1 MISQCLNPECRKEL
15 HYLRSGRVIR
25 TTLRIGSEVRVEH
38 FWLCGECYRSFDF
51 HFAGDGTMSMVPRNP
66 HRFSVEKG
74 VEDGWYLDDTE
85 QRLTA

>member
-1 MISQCLNPECRKEL
+1 MRT
-15 HYLRSGRVIR
+15 GRVV
-25 TTLRIGSEVRVEH
+25 RITRSDTARIRVEH

-74 VEDGWYLDDTE
+74 VEEGWYLDDTE
-85 QRLTA
+85 LRMTA